1 MQRGEATD
9 KYRLDPT
16 STAHILTRLI
26 NMAPIAIHDVNEPQV
41 FHQSVSDLSKNP
53 LERTWRGNKAN
64 TLRIN
69 GYPDFKDAT
78 DEESLLKKRRWVQEH
93 LAIAFRFWGKLGYGE
108 GISGHITVRVST
120 AVVLLGL

>member
-1 MQRGEATD
+1 MTLAFIT
-9 KYRLDPT
+9 
-16 STAHILTRLI
+16 
-26 NMAPIAIHDVNEPQV
+26 NMAPIAVHDAHEPQA

-69 GYPDFKDAT
+69 AYPDYKDAT
-78 DEESLLKKRRWVQEH
+78 DEEGLLKKRRWVQEH

-108 GISGHITVRVST
+108 GISGHITVRVSS
-120 AVVLLGL
+120 

>member
-1 MQRGEATD
+1 
-9 KYRLDPT
+9 
-16 STAHILTRLI
+16 
-26 NMAPIAIHDVNEPQV
+26 MAPIAINDVNEPQA

-108 GISGHITVRVST
+108 GISGHITVRVRT
-120 AVVLLGL
+120 AMVVLDLR